1 MALKGFAGFA
11 IRKVS
16 AAAITVF
23 AIICFNFVLFRVIPG
38 DPVRL
43 MFGDPRVS
51 AHKLQEMYEKFGLAG
66 SLGDQFV
73 AYLRQLFLHGDLGYS
88 FARRAPVLE
97 VIADKI
103 PQTLM
108 LILTALV
115 IALVVGTLLGAI
127 TGWKTGTRLDST
139 IISVSLT
146 LYSIP
151 IFIIGILVLLI
162 FAFYLGIFPLGGMET
177 IGAGLTG
184 WAYWKDVLWHMFLPT
199 CAIII
204 WYAGEYIIVTRN
216 SMQEVLDQDYIISA
230 RAKGIKESTILLRH
244 ALRNAILPVVTITG
258 INVAF
263 AISGVIEA
271 ETVFAWPGMGRLV
284 YASVMGRDYPVLQ
297 GLFLIFAVI
306 VVVANLAVDLIYGKI
321 DPRVTVGGGQ

>member
-1 MALKGFAGFA
+1 VALKGFAGFA

-16 AAAITVF
+16 AAAITIF
-23 AIICFNFVLFRVIPG
+23 AIVCFNFVLFRIIPG

-43 MFGDPRVS
+43 LFGDPRVS
-51 AHKLQEMYEKFGLAG
+51 AHKIAEMYEKFGLAG
-66 SLGDQFV
+66 GLWDQFV

-97 VIADKI
+97 VIADKV

-127 TGWKTGTRLDST
+127 TGWKTGTRIDST

-162 FAFYLGIFPLGGMET
+162 FAFYLGIFPLSGMYT

-204 WYAGEYIIVTRN
+204 WYSGEYIIVTRN
-216 SMQEVLDQDYIISA
+216 SMQDVLDQDYIISA
-230 RAKGIKESTILLRH
+230 RAKGIKESTVLLRH

-258 INVAF
+258 LNVAF

-271 ETVFAWPGMGRLV
+271 ETVFGWPGMGRLV
-284 YASVMGRDYPVLQ
+284 YSSVMGRDYPVLQ
-297 GLFLIFAVI
+297 GLFLVFAVI

>member
-1 MALKGFAGFA
+1 MKGFSGFVIGKISAAILTIFA
-11 IRKVS
+11 IV
-16 AAAITVF
+16 
-23 AIICFNFVLFRVIPG
+23 CFNFVLFRLVPG
-38 DPVRL
+38 DPARL
-43 MFGDPRVS
+43 LFGDPR
-51 AHKLQEMYEKFGLAG
+51 AGPKRIAEMRELFGLTG
-66 SLGDQFV
+66 TLWDQFV

-88 FARRAPVLE
+88 FARRAPVLD
-97 VIADKI
+97 VIVDKV

-177 IGAGLTG
+177 IGTGLTG

-216 SMQEVLDQDYIISA
+216 SMQDVLDQDYIISA

-284 YASVMGRDYPVLQ
+284 YASVMSRDYPVLQ

-306 VVVANLAVDLIYGKI
+306 VVVANLVVDLIYGKI
-321 DPRVTVGGGQ
+321 DPRVTVGEGQ

>member
-1 MALKGFAGFA
+1 
-11 IRKVS
+11 
-16 AAAITVF
+16 
-23 AIICFNFVLFRVIPG
+23 
-38 DPVRL
+38 
-43 MFGDPRVS
+43 
-51 AHKLQEMYEKFGLAG
+51 
-66 SLGDQFV
+66 
-73 AYLRQLFLHGDLGYS
+73 
-88 FARRAPVLE
+88 
-97 VIADKI
+97 
-103 PQTLM
+103 M

-151 IFIIGILVLLI
+151 IFVIGILVMMI
-162 FAFYLGIFPLGGMET
+162 FAFYLGIFPLGGMYT

-199 CAIII
+199 CAIIV

-216 SMQEVLDQDYIISA
+216 SMQDVLDQDYIISA
-230 RAKGIKESTILLRH
+230 RAKGIKESTVLLGH

-284 YASVMGRDYPVLQ
+284 YDSVMSRDYPVLQ